1 MERERPKALAMSIAA
16 SATATR
22 TDAVV
27 AALMLSV
34 RPIAARFGPPRNV
47 SSRSFTVGERVVRI
61 DKKRKFDSFS
71 VVC

>member
-1 MERERPKALAMSIAA
+1 MSIAA

-34 RPIAARFGPPRNV
+34 RPIAARFGPPKAV
-47 SSRSFTVGERVVRI
+47 FSRSLMVVI
-61 DKKRKFDSFS
+61 
-71 VVC
+71 C